1 MAEQPALA
9 PPEGVQSNF
18 ENPPTL
24 MPAVIITST
33 IVLTLMTLFVCAR
46 AFVKTFIIR
55 KQQIEDWLCYW
66 AWLGVVT
73 YTGILIYIEDY
84 GFARHQ
90 WDVTAAQF
98 QHIMYYINILYCVYS
113 PTTLPAKLSVLFQIK
128 RIFTT
133 KERNAVFWVVWISII
148 ANTIFYMGLFFSY
161 VFQCW
166 PRDKIWMPQV
176 DGHCVSG
183 VSSNLA
189 AGILNLVSDV
199 EALLLPAWG
208 IWHLNMP
215 IRRKLSVFAVFGVGT
230 IACVIGMV
238 GIYFRIVLL
247 HRPDFTWICSKAAL
261 LVISE
266 MATVVIVGCFPS
278 IPRLVRYVWPPAEEG
293 SSGKLYDTPTSQ
305 KYAKGNLNSMAK
317 YMSPGLVASADGSN
331 ERLELHQYPS
341 GGEHGQSQGREGI
354 LKTTRVE
361 QSIGDEWVRS

>member
-1 MAEQPALA
+1 MAETDLNRIPALQ
-9 PPEGVQSNF
+9 PPDGTTSNF
-18 ENPPTL
+18 VDPPTL
-24 MPAVIITST
+24 MPAVIITS
-33 IVLTLMTLFVCAR
+33 IVVLTLMTVFVAAR

-55 KQQIEDWLCYW
+55 EQHIEDWLCYW
-66 AWLGVVT
+66 AWAGVVT

-90 WDVTAAQF
+90 WDVTAAMM

-133 KERNAVFWVVWISII
+133 KEKNVVYWVVWGSIL
-148 ANTIFYMGLFFSY
+148 ANAIFYTGLFFSY

-166 PRDKIWMPQV
+166 PREAIWNPSV
-176 DGHCVSG
+176 HGKCVSG

-189 AGILNLVSDV
+189 AGILNLISDV

-215 IRRKLSVFAVFGVGT
+215 IKRKLSVFAVFGVGS
-230 IACVIGMV
+230 IACVIGIV
-238 GIYFRIVLL
+238 GIYFRVILL
-247 HRPDFTWICSKAAL
+247 ERPDFTWICTKAAL

-278 IPRLVRYVWPPAEEG
+278 IPRFIRYVRGHSEG
-293 SSGKLYDTPTSQ
+293 TKDKSYEAPDSQ
-305 KYAKGNLNSMAK
+305 KYAKNNLNSMAK
-317 YMSPGLVASADGSN
+317 YMSPGLVTTASS
-331 ERLELHQYPS
+331 EHLELHHYPS
-341 GGEHGQSQGREGI
+341 DCEPGRGMSPEGI

-361 QSIGDEWVRS
+361 QSVGKPQG